1 MKTLTQRQHEII
13 RKIKE
18 DRALNPDR
26 RTPQEWLLDRR
37 TKMRLA
43 DLTKILNTSTETLY
57 ALFNFFRIESPKKG
71 GRFVKT
77 GYVNKDLEETK
88 RLLSMVRGGGKRA
101 ERARER
107 LLRKGIRYYSAS
119 EAAKTLG
126 IR

>member
-1 MKTLTQRQHEII
+1 MKTLTPRQREII

-18 DRALNPDR
+18 DKSLNPQR
-26 RTPQEWLLDRR
+26 VAPQDWLLDRR

-43 DLTKILNTSTETLY
+43 DLTKLLNTSTETLY

-77 GYVNKDLEETK
+77 GYVNRDLEETR
-88 RLLSMVRGGGKRA
+88 RLLSLVRQGGKRA
-101 ERARER
+101 DRARER
-107 LLRKGIRYYSAS
+107 LLRKGIRYYSAT
-119 EAAKTLG
+119 EAASRFG

>member
-1 MKTLTQRQHEII
+1 
-13 RKIKE
+13 
-18 DRALNPDR
+18 
-26 RTPQEWLLDRR
+26 
-37 TKMRLA
+37 MRLA

-77 GYVNKDLEETK
+77 GYVNRDVEETR
-88 RLLSMVRGGGKRA
+88 RLLLQVRRGGKRA

-107 LLRKGIRYYSAS
+107 LLRKGIRYYSAK
-119 EAAKTLG
+119 EAEADLG